1 MEMSFQEMHRMRQ
14 KDAFVGRGAES
25 LAFRETLL
33 APLDDPARRSILGV
47 HGQGGM
53 GKTTFLQHCRE
64 IAEAAGD
71 RTAWTDET
79 DGDVLEVMEALAH
92 ELGADDFGE
101 ALDLAKRYREQL
113 RQLEAKAGAPAD
125 LARVVGAT
133 IGSVGTK
140 LARRIPVAGTA
151 FELLDEEKVGEQ
163 IGEVAAFIVANTSK
177 KEDAELLLDPIGVIT
192 PRLISALAKILE
204 KHNVVIFMDTFE
216 ETAAYLQPWL
226 TAILLGEF
234 GFFPRNLQFVI
245 AGRDELDPNTWSGF
259 DSLLFRMEMKPL
271 SDEESTAYLA
281 TKGISDP
288 KLLKRL
294 VEFAR
299 GTPLFLAILAVG
311 SPEMAKA
318 NDSLVDR
325 ILRSAPKELREAAIA
340 GATPQV
346 LNRDVG
352 SLLFG
357 EEHRDAA
364 FDWLVQMPFVR
375 SVADGWKY
383 HDVIRAE
390 FLRYARRNSPQGWVD
405 LHNSLAA
412 FFSEKEHA
420 AESVGDHSA
429 ARAHALAARYHELIG
444 NPKQG
449 LERVVAMALTA
460 WWIDPVAARPWGR
473 TLKAAGR
480 DASNKELEEWGE
492 DWLAAVREA
501 AHQNL
506 QPATRLFTTIISKES
521 LAAQH
526 SEAYICRSE
535 IYRKQ
540 GRFNIALADMDQ
552 ALSREPDEPYVLN
565 RRAALNL
572 DARPEEALSDCEKA
586 ISLLDED
593 DQRRWRILSLL
604 RVRVI
609 RVLFHPDLALEV
621 LEESE
626 DVDHAGW
633 CFLRGE
639 LLRETEQFD
648 LAIRDFERSMELSG
662 QRRHAGWKEIA
673 TASLE
678 DGNQDEAISAIKKS
692 LQVYPTCGHCWEM
705 LAAIFAEETRPQ
717 EIRSRLL
724 DSVELESEVGV
735 RPYRAFGI
743 SSVGAMD
750 DACDELQLAVEEDPI
765 NPEIR
770 LWLVEALEGAE
781 RWLAAQEEL
790 AECLRLRPE
799 WPAALRLRA
808 AMRFR
813 EGDFAAAESD
823 WEAVTNS
830 RLGKLPIRDLASRG
844 LGLSILGRYELAI
857 EMFDRVLEQ
866 AEIPEV
872 MYNRVVAQSHSS
884 GVDANLQELAKARQ
898 VLSESDSELART
910 YGLAGL
916 RALQGEVQEA
926 LAGLENAIDVD
937 REQAV
942 GWAMSD
948 PAWKALRDTDAFE
961 KVVRSDAKA

>member
-1 MEMSFQEMHRMRQ
+1 MSFQDMHRMRQ

-33 APLDDPARRSILGV
+33 APLDDPARRAILGV

-53 GKTTFLQHCRE
+53 GKSTFLQHCRE
-64 IAEAAGD
+64 IAEAAGN

-79 DGDVLEVMEALAH
+79 DGDVLEVIEALAR
-92 ELGADDFGE
+92 ELGANEFGE
-101 ALDLAKRYREQL
+101 TLDLAAKYREQL
-113 RQLEAKAGAPAD
+113 HQLEAKAGAPPD

-140 LARRIPVAGTA
+140 LARRIPMAGPA

-163 IGEVAAFIVANTSK
+163 IGEVAAFIVANISK

-192 PRLISALAKILE
+192 PVFISALGKILE
-204 KHNVVIFMDTFE
+204 KQDVVLFIDTFE
-216 ETAAYLQPWL
+216 ETSPYLQSWL
-226 TAILLGEF
+226 IAILLGEF
-234 GFFPRNLQFVI
+234 GSFPRNLQFVI
-245 AGRDELDPNTWSGF
+245 AGRDELEANMWSGF
-259 DSLLFRMEMKPL
+259 DSLMSRMEMKPL
-271 SDEESTAYLA
+271 SDEEATAYLSS
-281 TKGISDP
+281 KGISDP
-288 KLLKRL
+288 KVLKRL
-294 VEFAR
+294 VEFAQ
-299 GTPLFLAILAVG
+299 GTPLFLAVLAVG

-325 ILRSAPKELREAAIA
+325 ILRSAPKQLREAAIA
-340 GATPQV
+340 GATPQI
-346 LNRDVG
+346 LNRDLG

-357 EEHRDAA
+357 EKHRDAA

-375 SVADGWKY
+375 SAADGWKY

-390 FLRYARRNSPQGWVD
+390 FLRYARRNSPQGWLD

-412 FFSEKEHA
+412 FFSEKERA
-420 AESVGDHSA
+420 AEAAGDHST
-429 ARAHALAARYHELIG
+429 ARAHALAAGYHELIG

-449 LERVVAMALTA
+449 LERVTAAALTA
-460 WWIDPVAARPWGR
+460 WWIDPIAARPWGR
-473 TLKAAGR
+473 TLKSAGR
-480 DASNKELEEWGE
+480 DASNREIEEWGE
-492 DWLAAVREA
+492 DWLAGIREA
-501 AHQNL
+501 SHQNL
-506 QPATRLFTTIISKES
+506 QPATRLFTKIIGNEG
-521 LAAQH
+521 LADQH
-526 SEAYICRSE
+526 SEAFICRSE

-540 GRFNIALADMDQ
+540 GRFNVALADINQ
-552 ALSREPDEPYVLN
+552 ALSRDPDAPYVLN

-609 RVLFHPDLALEV
+609 RALFDSGLALEV
-621 LEESE
+621 LEESK

-639 LLRETEQFD
+639 LLRETGQFD
-648 LAIRDFERSMELSG
+648 VAIRDFERSMELSG

-673 TASLE
+673 TAWLE

-705 LAAIFAEETRPQ
+705 LAAIFAEETPPE
-717 EIRSRLL
+717 EIRNRLL

-750 DACDELQLAVEEDPI
+750 DACDELQLAVDEDPI

-781 RWLAAQEEL
+781 RWTAAQEEL

-808 AMRFR
+808 TMRFR

-830 RLGKLPIRDLASRG
+830 RLGKLPFKDLASRG
-844 LGLSILGRYELAI
+844 LGLSILGKYELAI

-866 AEIPEV
+866 FEIPEV
-872 MYNRVVAQSHSS
+872 MYNRVVARSRLIGIDENS
-884 GVDANLQELAKARQ
+884 QELTEVRKA
-898 VLSESDSELART
+898 LSEADSELARS

-916 RALQGEVQEA
+916 KAIQGKCQEA
-926 LAGLENAIDVD
+926 LAGLEEAIDVD

-948 PAWKALRDTDAFE
+948 PAWNALRGTDAFE
-961 KVVRSDAKA
+961 KVVRQDAEP